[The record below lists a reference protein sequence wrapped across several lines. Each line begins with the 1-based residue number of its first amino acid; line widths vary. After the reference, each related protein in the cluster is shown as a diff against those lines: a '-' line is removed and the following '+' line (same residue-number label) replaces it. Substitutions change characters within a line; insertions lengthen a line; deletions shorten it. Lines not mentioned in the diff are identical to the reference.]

1 MESQCD
7 IYRRKSAWLCVS
19 KCPFVSNQ
27 CYFQRNLLVLF
38 WMFCMS
44 LENTSKRLPKA
55 TFHQFGKSW
64 QFCFYYFSENEE
76 LALVQRNSEQKSLL
90 LQPCWSNTYT
100 CESKTISSAS
110 KKEVKPVKCSW
121 HYKIYF
127 KLAWGM
133 EQLGLVRPLSPFLDL
148 NGASLVAQR

>member
-1 MESQCD
+1 
-7 IYRRKSAWLCVS
+7 
-19 KCPFVSNQ
+19 
-27 CYFQRNLLVLF
+27 
-38 WMFCMS
+38 MFCMS
-44 LENTSKRLPKA
+44 LENTFKRLPKA
-55 TFHQFGKSW
+55 TFHQSGKSW

-100 CESKTISSAS
+100 RESKTISSAS
-110 KKEVKPVKCSW
+110 KKEVKPVKSSW

-127 KLAWGM
+127 KLAWGV

-148 NGASLVAQR
+148 KWGFLGSSAVKNPPAMQEMQVQFLGQEDPLQEEMATHTYIFA